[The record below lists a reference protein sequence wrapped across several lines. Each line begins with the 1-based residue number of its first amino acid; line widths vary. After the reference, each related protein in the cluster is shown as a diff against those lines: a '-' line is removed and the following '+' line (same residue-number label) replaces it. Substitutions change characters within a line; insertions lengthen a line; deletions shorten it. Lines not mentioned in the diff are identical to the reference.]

1 MKNIHDVVSFEQMS
15 YLTVT
20 INFGK
25 DVYLTILLEE
35 TFPIILKIYMLLI
48 NIKIKGKQTAILFF
62 HIWSNNILKVL
73 NNLDFFLQY
82 NRKRFY

>member
-1 MKNIHDVVSFEQMS
+1 MKNIHDVVSFKQMS

-20 INFGK
+20 INIGK

-35 TFPIILKIYMLLI
+35 TLPIILKIYMLLI

-62 HIWSNNILKVL
+62 HIWSNNILKYSTVL
-73 NNLDFFLQY
+73 NNLDFFSTI
-82 NRKRFY
+82 